1 MPMQS
6 IYVNMLQG
14 HITIYTIYKT
24 LQMIAITLQRST
36 VDLVLC
42 GGGSPA
48 VPCTVSAA
56 LLLGEGPTPLLALQ
70 V

>member
-1 MPMQS
+1 MTVCIGAS
-6 IYVNMLQG
+6 G
-14 HITIYTIYKT
+14 WCG
-24 LQMIAITLQRST
+24 RST
-36 VDLVLC
+36 VHLVWC